1 MNRTECPQMSR
12 TGILFIIWFV
22 ISALWV
28 LIAGTDLD
36 ELMNSGVAT
45 PDEEVLKYSLY
56 VLFVP
61 PVLLAVPFVAID
73 WILKQIDWILNVSR
87 RPRGL
92 TGSSS
97 NADISLEENDTA
109 SSSSKDDALLG
120 SSEKET
126 KIPERYIDSVTPT
139 PSAKDRADP
148 FKNSV
153 VQRAETS
160 KLKSVIKVGFG
171 VFIVIVFWMLVLP
184 LI

>member
-1 MNRTECPQMSR
+1 MNRTR
-12 TGILFIIWFV
+12 ILFIIWSV
-22 ISALWV
+22 ISAIWV
-28 LIAGTDLD
+28 AITGTFLD
-36 ELMNSGVAT
+36 EILNSEVVT
-45 PDEEVLKYSLY
+45 PDEEVLEYSLY
-56 VLFVP
+56 LLFVP
-61 PVLLAVPFVAID
+61 PVLLAVPFAAID
-73 WILKQIDWILNVSR
+73 WILKPIDWILNVAR
-87 RPRGL
+87 RPTGL

-97 NADISLEENDTA
+97 
-109 SSSSKDDALLG
+109 KDDVPLG

-148 FKNSV
+148 FRNSV

-171 VFIVIVFWMLVLP
+171 VFIVIVFWTLVLS